1 MESIQKSRG
10 YVSDILKLLCLL
22 VEYFLEETALWLL
35 CSGRYRRGG
44 HEVDVQVFDSVA
56 ASTLVNRSAVQ
67 ERSWWE
73 TKLNL
78 CACLGGRYLA
88 TSTGAPY
95 AALGGLWAI
104 IIITVAEKSTF
115 IFLNLLTNMR
125 SISNPT
131 CVVVSDAKFVWAV
144 WAQSTRSRGTSTWSR
159 FLQPSRI
166 SVVASPDWVEH
177 KIGNQGMWKLAQ
189 PGSFW
194 PLLCPCPCLLLPH
207 ARAFAP
213 RLYPWLNISLRLG
226 DGPTK
231 SKQLD
236 NTSQEIWWL
245 TEDGRDGRKCYESI
259 DLQTRSR
266 R

>member
-1 MESIQKSRG
+1 MLQMESIQKSRG

-104 IIITVAEKSTF
+104 IIITVAEKSKDNF
-115 IFLNLLTNMR
+115 YFFKPFDQYEINLKSHLR
-125 SISNPT
+125 CRVWCEV
-131 CVVVSDAKFVWAV
+131 CVSCLGA
-144 WAQSTRSRGTSTWSR
+144 
-159 FLQPSRI
+159 
-166 SVVASPDWVEH
+166 EH
-177 KIGNQGMWKLAQ
+177 K
-189 PGSFW
+189 
-194 PLLCPCPCLLLPH
+194 
-207 ARAFAP
+207 
-213 RLYPWLNISLRLG
+213 
-226 DGPTK
+226 
-231 SKQLD
+231 
-236 NTSQEIWWL
+236 E
-245 TEDGRDGRKCYESI
+245 
-259 DLQTRSR
+259 
-266 R
+266 